1 MAHQSLALK
10 DFNYVVVLGIRYS
23 SPTALLANADLEIEI
38 LQQPTRTSAS
48 SSTTTSRRRHCID
61 ILRISSFIMRK
72 LIEKET
78 CPSCYTIQYT
88 FLTKCKQR
96 VSCQLKDF
104 KQLGGLM

>member
-23 SPTALLANADLEIEI
+23 SPTALLCSANADLEIEI

-61 ILRISSFIMRK
+61 ILCISSFIMRK
-72 LIEKET
+72 LIEKEN
-78 CPSCYTIQYT
+78 CPSCYTIH
-88 FLTKCKQR
+88 F
-96 VSCQLKDF
+96 SHSANNESAA
-104 KQLGGLM
+104 G

>member
-61 ILRISSFIMRK
+61 ILCISSFIMRK
-72 LIEKET
+72 LIEKEN
-78 CPSCYTIQYT
+78 CPSCYTIH
-88 FLTKCKQR
+88 F
-96 VSCQLKDF
+96 SH
-104 KQLGGLM
+104 GANNESAAS

>member
-1 MAHQSLALK
+1 MDLQSLALK

-23 SPTALLANADLEIEI
+23 SPTALLCSANADLEIEI

-72 LIEKET
+72 LIETEN
-78 CPSCYTIQYT
+78 CPSCYTIH
-88 FLTKCKQR
+88 F
-96 VSCQLKDF
+96 SHSANNESAA
-104 KQLGGLM
+104 G